1 MCVGSSQPPTADHHL
16 SARSGRAAPHQ
27 AIMACRALPFPPC
40 TVCSILTWHMPFS
53 KRARRESWPAWKGN
67 RVTVA
72 VDANPTVARR
82 QLAVFLKRLREQ
94 RKRSLD
100 EVAKHLGVAVSQASR
115 LDTGARG
122 YSPDDVGSLASWY
135 GLSETD
141 EASLLALAEE
151 SRKRAWWQ
159 QVDLMPSY
167 RTLIGMEQAAESINE
182 YTSSVIPGLLQ
193 TRDYAQAMIRASEL
207 DIRPDRVEQAV
218 AVRMRRQQVLTRE
231 RAPQLWVV
239 IDEAVLARVTGGIEC
254 HARPAGTPA
263 RCCGQP
269 RCHHSGRGIR
279 VWNSSGCRASICSPG
294 HAGRAARRSV
304 HRESPRPPPTRA
316 MIACSSDI
324 AVCGRC

>member
-1 MCVGSSQPPTADHHL
+1 
-16 SARSGRAAPHQ
+16 
-27 AIMACRALPFPPC
+27 MACRALPFPPC

-239 IDEAVLARVTGGIEC
+239 IDEAVLARVTGG
-254 HARPAGTPA
+254 
-263 RCCGQP
+263 
-269 RCHHSGRGIR
+269 
-279 VWNSSGCRASICSPG
+279 SSVMRAQLEHLRDVAASPG
-294 HAGRAARRSV
+294 VTIQVVGFEYGIHPGVERQFV
-304 HRESPRPPPTRA
+304 LLGMPGELPDVLYTESLASPTD
-316 MIACSSDI
+316 SSDDRMLQRYRRLWEVLKAI
-324 AVCGRC
+324 ALDPRSSSERIVSYLDRLA